1 MIALLKQRLCS
12 WLILFVSIFIFLLP
26 SSVGGL
32 QIPWMAVIGN
42 TRATFK
48 ALQRLRNELNIDF
61 SSGRGDISSPEDEPV
76 HMTALTENRRAS
88 MVEVQSGLEFVGAQ
102 EAADDSTVL
111 WVHQVG
117 KQVVRKV
124 PDTALLGV
132 LVIIAA
138 ELLRRGVNA
147 NRDTL
152 PPVLRDFAE
161 TTITELDLKLETL
174 SSLDWKV
181 DPFFQ
186 GELENLQTQP
196 LEVIDKFIV
205 AQILPSVDKDFA
217 PFLLKYMTGDT
228 ERVKTVTRNVKD
240 LIELAVEILKIERVA
255 SLQLTKSSII
265 EQVDLVGSNI
275 EEVINDWNSK
285 ITGFTGRISGY
296 LNTGSVKSLLV
307 EAFLLPLKSRAGSLA
322 PPSSSTRSPVL
333 SGIGYKK
340 KTLMWNKSEPWKL
353 YTVESDPSGPND
365 TDIAAGS
372 STTNNVDGAPTIADT
387 NWVRLKSGFR

>member
-1 MIALLKQRLCS
+1 MT
-12 WLILFVSIFIFLLP
+12 
-26 SSVGGL
+26 
-32 QIPWMAVIGN
+32 VIGN
-42 TRATFK
+42 TRATLK
-48 ALQRLRNELNIDF
+48 ALQKLRNELNIDF
-61 SSGRGDISSPEDEPV
+61 SSGRGDISSPEEDPI
-76 HMTALTENRRAS
+76 HMTALTENKRAS
-88 MVEVQSGLEFVGAQ
+88 MTEVQSGIEFVGAQ
-102 EAADDSTVL
+102 AGADDSTVL

-152 PPVLRDFAE
+152 PPLLRDFAE

-265 EQVDLVGSNI
+265 EQVDIVGNNI

-307 EAFLLPLKSRAGSLA
+307 EAFLLPLKSNAGSL
-322 PPSSSTRSPVL
+322 PSSSSSSNSSLR
-333 SGIGYKK
+333 IGNKP
-340 KTLMWNKSEPWKL
+340 KTLMWRKNEPWKI
-353 YTVESDPSGPND
+353 YTVESDADDGSDTNPHSTSAPSTSSAPSAGTRKGADNAPSIANAND
-365 TDIAAGS
+365 
-372 STTNNVDGAPTIADT
+372 P
-387 NWVRLKSGFR
+387 NWVRLKPGNR